1 MQNTEF
7 QTGTISPVE
16 IYKEAWAL
24 IKDRYWL
31 VFAIVIVGML
41 LGGAI
46 PVVLIGPMMCGM
58 FICLFDLIDGRELKF
73 ETLFKGFDYI
83 WKSLLVSV
91 LIVAPILVMLFTIYI
106 PIIGMALAGPR
117 MSESELIPFLIGT
130 FIFEIVV
137 VVIMVCFH
145 TLIMFAY
152 PLIVERGLTGGQAI
166 KVSAKAVWNNLA
178 GMAGL
183 LGVGFLVGIVGYMML
198 CVGLYLV
205 LPLIMMAQA
214 VAFRKI
220 FPKLES
226 KTV

>member
-1 MQNTEF
+1 MQNTDF
-7 QTGTISPVE
+7 QIGAIKPVE

-24 IKDRYWL
+24 MKERYWM
-31 VFAIVIVGML
+31 VFGIVIVGML
-41 LGGAI
+41 IGGAVPI
-46 PVVLIGPMMCGM
+46 ILMGPMMCGM
-58 FICLFDLIDGRELKF
+58 FLCLFDLIDGRELKF
-73 ETLFKGFDYI
+73 EKLFKGFDYI

-91 LIVAPILVMLFTIYI
+91 LIFVPIFIVLFTIYI
-106 PIIGMALAGPR
+106 PMIAMAIAGPK

-130 FIFEIVV
+130 VIFEIVIV
-137 VVIMVCFH
+137 VVMVCFH

-152 PLIVERGLTGGQAI
+152 PLIVERGLTGVQAMM
-166 KVSAKAVWNNLA
+166 VSAKAVWNNLA

-183 LGVGFLVGIVGYMML
+183 FGVGFVVAIVGYLML

-220 FPKLES
+220 FPKID
-226 KTV
+226 TQTA

>member
-1 MQNTEF
+1 MQNTDF
-7 QTGTISPVE
+7 QIGAIKPVE

-24 IKDRYWL
+24 MKERYWM
-31 VFAIVIVGML
+31 VFGIVIVGML
-41 LGGAI
+41 IGGAVPI
-46 PVVLIGPMMCGM
+46 ILIGPMMCGM
-58 FICLFDLIDGRELKF
+58 FLCLFDLIDGRELKF
-73 ETLFKGFDYI
+73 EKLFKGFDYI

-91 LIVAPILVMLFTIYI
+91 LIFVPIFIVLFTIYI
-106 PIIGMALAGPR
+106 PMIAMAIAGPK

-130 FIFEIVV
+130 VIFEIVIV
-137 VVIMVCFH
+137 VVMVCFH

-152 PLIVERGLTGGQAI
+152 PLIVERDLTGVQAMM
-166 KVSAKAVWNNLA
+166 VSAKAVWNNLA

-183 LGVGFLVGIVGYMML
+183 FGVGFVVAIVGYLML

-220 FPKLES
+220 FPKID
-226 KTV
+226 TQTA

>member
-1 MQNTEF
+1 MQNTDF
-7 QTGTISPVE
+7 QIGAIKPVE
-16 IYKEAWAL
+16 IYKEAWA
-24 IKDRYWL
+24 IMKERYWL
-31 VFAIVIVGML
+31 VFGIVIVGML
-41 LGGAI
+41 IGGAVPI
-46 PVVLIGPMMCGM
+46 ILIGPMMCGM
-58 FICLFDLIDGRELKF
+58 FLCLFDLIDGRELKF

-91 LIVAPILVMLFTIYI
+91 LIFVPIFIVLFTIYI
-106 PIIGMALAGPR
+106 PMIAMAIAGPK

-130 FIFEIVV
+130 VIFEIVIV
-137 VVIMVCFH
+137 VVMVCFH

-152 PLIVERGLTGGQAI
+152 PLIVERGLTGVQAMM
-166 KVSAKAVWNNLA
+166 VSAKAVWNNLA

-183 LGVGFLVGIVGYMML
+183 FGVGFVVAIVGYLML

-220 FPKLES
+220 FPKID
-226 KTV
+226 TQTA

>member
-1 MQNTEF
+1 
-7 QTGTISPVE
+7 
-16 IYKEAWAL
+16 
-24 IKDRYWL
+24 
-31 VFAIVIVGML
+31 
-41 LGGAI
+41 
-46 PVVLIGPMMCGM
+46 
-58 FICLFDLIDGRELKF
+58 
-73 ETLFKGFDYI
+73 
-83 WKSLLVSV
+83 
-91 LIVAPILVMLFTIYI
+91 
-106 PIIGMALAGPR
+106 

>member
-1 MQNTEF
+1 MQNTDF
-7 QTGTISPVE
+7 QIGAIKPVE

-24 IKDRYWL
+24 MKERYWM
-31 VFAIVIVGML
+31 VFGIVIVGML
-41 LGGAI
+41 IGGAVPI
-46 PVVLIGPMMCGM
+46 ILIGPMMCGM
-58 FICLFDLIDGRELKF
+58 FLCLFDLIDGRELKF
-73 ETLFKGFDYI
+73 EKLFKGFDYI

-91 LIVAPILVMLFTIYI
+91 LIFVPIFIVLFTIYI
-106 PIIGMALAGPR
+106 PMIAMAIAGPK

-130 FIFEIVV
+130 VIFEIVIV
-137 VVIMVCFH
+137 VVMVCFH

-152 PLIVERGLTGGQAI
+152 PLIVERGLTGVQAMM
-166 KVSAKAVWNNLA
+166 VSAKAVWNNLA

-183 LGVGFLVGIVGYMML
+183 FGVGFVVAIVGYLML

-220 FPKLES
+220 FPKID
-226 KTV
+226 TQTA

>member
-1 MQNTEF
+1 MQNTDF
-7 QTGTISPVE
+7 QIGAIKPVE
-16 IYKEAWAL
+16 IYKEAWA
-24 IKDRYWL
+24 IMKERYWL
-31 VFAIVIVGML
+31 VFGIVIVGML
-41 LGGAI
+41 IGGAVPI
-46 PVVLIGPMMCGM
+46 ILIGPMMCGM
-58 FICLFDLIDGRELKF
+58 FLCLFDLIDGRELKF

-91 LIVAPILVMLFTIYI
+91 LIFVPIFIVLFTIYI
-106 PIIGMALAGPR
+106 PMIAMAIAGPK

-130 FIFEIVV
+130 VIFEIVIV
-137 VVIMVCFH
+137 VVMVCFH

-152 PLIVERGLTGGQAI
+152 PLIVERGLTGVQAMM
-166 KVSAKAVWNNLA
+166 VSAKAVWNNLA

-183 LGVGFLVGIVGYMML
+183 FGVGFVVAIVGYLML

-220 FPKLES
+220 FPKPV
-226 KTV
+226 TNAI

>member
-1 MQNTEF
+1 
-7 QTGTISPVE
+7 
-16 IYKEAWAL
+16 
-24 IKDRYWL
+24 
-31 VFAIVIVGML
+31 
-41 LGGAI
+41 
-46 PVVLIGPMMCGM
+46 
-58 FICLFDLIDGRELKF
+58 
-73 ETLFKGFDYI
+73 FKGFDYV

-220 FPKLES
+220 FPKLGS
-226 KTV
+226 QTV

>member
-1 MQNTEF
+1 MQNTDF
-7 QTGTISPVE
+7 QIGAIKPVE

-24 IKDRYWL
+24 MKERYWM
-31 VFAIVIVGML
+31 VFGIVIVGML
-41 LGGAI
+41 IGGAVPI
-46 PVVLIGPMMCGM
+46 ILIGPMMCGM
-58 FICLFDLIDGRELKF
+58 FLCLFDLIDGRELKF
-73 ETLFKGFDYI
+73 EKLFKGFDYI

-91 LIVAPILVMLFTIYI
+91 LIFVPIFIVLFTIYI
-106 PIIGMALAGPR
+106 PMIAMAIAGPK

-130 FIFEIVV
+130 VIFEIVIV
-137 VVIMVCFH
+137 VVMVCFH

-152 PLIVERGLTGGQAI
+152 PLIVERGLTGVQAMM
-166 KVSAKAVWNNLA
+166 VSAKAVWNNLA

-183 LGVGFLVGIVGYMML
+183 FGVGFVVAIVGYLML

-220 FPKLES
+220 FPKPV
-226 KTV
+226 TNAI